1 MFGLRFVRIDN
12 LGVDACI
19 DAFTLT
25 ALLFPVL
32 YFGVFKAITARNVAL
47 TTSERNL
54 LVAVAQL
61 HKEALER
68 KQAEEA
74 LLQAQKME
82 AIGQLT
88 GGIAHDFNNMLQS
101 IAGSM
106 ELMER
111 RIAQG
116 RAEEV
121 GRYIGLA
128 RDGVDRAASLT
139 HRLLAFARRQALQP
153 KPVELDKLID
163 GMAELIRSAVGPQV
177 EVELHMGDGIWAV
190 LCDPNQLENVLLN
203 LAINAR
209 DAMPDGGR
217 LTISMADVELAAAF
231 LVGQEGAEPGEYVEI
246 AVADT
251 GTGMTADV
259 LARAFEPFFTTKPS
273 GQGTGMGLSQLYG
286 FVRQSDGVVKLES
299 VPGQGT
305 TVRIYLPRHLGA
317 AGQQTSGAEVART
330 VAEAISGTVLVV
342 EDEVSLRAISFLP
355 VCIRR

>member
-47 TTSERNL
+47 ATSERNL
-54 LVAVAQL
+54 LVALAQL

-68 KQAEEA
+68 KQAEET

-116 RAEEV
+116 CAEEV
-121 GRYIGLA
+121 GRYIGFA
-128 RDGVDRAASLT
+128 RDGVDRAAALT
-139 HRLLAFARRQALQP
+139 HRLLAFARRQAL
-153 KPVELDKLID
+153 
-163 GMAELIRSAVGPQV
+163 
-177 EVELHMGDGIWAV
+177 
-190 LCDPNQLENVLLN
+190 
-203 LAINAR
+203 
-209 DAMPDGGR
+209 
-217 LTISMADVELAAAF
+217 
-231 LVGQEGAEPGEYVEI
+231 
-246 AVADT
+246 
-251 GTGMTADV
+251 
-259 LARAFEPFFTTKPS
+259 
-273 GQGTGMGLSQLYG
+273 
-286 FVRQSDGVVKLES
+286 
-299 VPGQGT
+299 
-305 TVRIYLPRHLGA
+305 
-317 AGQQTSGAEVART
+317 
-330 VAEAISGTVLVV
+330 
-342 EDEVSLRAISFLP
+342 
-355 VCIRR
+355 